1 MAGWGWG
8 IWPRRLGAGISPPP
22 ARLSGQRIRK
32 HEMGRAVPHGP
43 TSPPWVVTS
52 REEGGALSHRVNLI
66 HTSFQDPLASILSAE
81 DSAVRRKQLRSTKF
95 SLLQRK
101 SPLHASHTILSLL
114 GVCPLT
120 LLPDTSSC
128 CHPAGWREWWGFKGE
143 TPRAALPKPTV
154 NMPSHVVPQRQL
166 LHNFLG
172 SEEAGG
178 PQRDDRESE
187 GCRKKSF

>member
-1 MAGWGWG
+1 M
-8 IWPRRLGAGISPPP
+8 GISPPP

-43 TSPPWVVTS
+43 ASPPWVATS
-52 REEGGALSHRVNLI
+52 REEGGALSHRVNLVP
-66 HTSFQDPLASILSAE
+66 TSFQYPLPSILSAE
-81 DSAVRRKQLRSTKF
+81 GSTVRRKQLRLF

-101 SPLHASHTILSLL
+101 PPLHASHTILPLL

-120 LLPDTSSC
+120 LLPDTSSY

-143 TPRAALPKPTV
+143 TPRAALPEPTLD
-154 NMPSHVVPQRQL
+154 MPSHAVPQRQL

-178 PQRDDRESE
+178 TQRMT
-187 GCRKKSF
+187 RKARAVGRRASD